1 MDGITGDL
9 IIYKTHNIMNTY
21 DRQIAEIDKQIADL
35 ETKKRILF
43 QEKNRL
49 HVNDK
54 IDNFLHT
61 WCGQALMQ
69 KFDINHVAKW
79 EIIGYV
85 FNPDLL
91 RGDQS
96 HLAYVEGS
104 LEKAIG
110 FAVEME
116 SFYGCGYAGT
126 INEIKE
132 RNIIKL

>member
-9 IIYKTHNIMNTY
+9 IIYKTHNSMNTY

-35 ETKKRILF
+35 ETQKRILF
-43 QEKNRL
+43 REKNRL
-49 HVNDK
+49 HTNDK

-61 WCGQALMQ
+61 WCGQALLQ
-69 KFDINHVAKW
+69 KFDLSHAAKW
-79 EIIGYV
+79 EILGYN
-85 FNPDLL
+85 FNSDLVY
-91 RGDQS
+91 GDQP
-96 HLAYVEGS
+96 HVAYVEGS

-116 SFYGCGYAGT
+116 GFYSCGYAGT
-126 INEIKE
+126 IKEIKE